1 MIPLAPALSAHPLP
15 LPPEISAQ
23 GLSALAFAFM
33 LVLCRTAAAVMLL
46 PGLGESEPPSVLRAG
61 LAAGVAILLLPGLAA
76 SLPAEP
82 ASFYR
87 LGGMIATELLAGGL
101 LGWLARLLAL
111 SLPMAGQIMSLM
123 TGLSSVL
130 QPDATLGA
138 QSAVIGKLFNMLA
151 PVLVLSTG
159 LYALPLSALAGSYAV
174 FPAGGGAILAGSA
187 GAGDLTEAAVR
198 AVSMSFALALR
209 LAAPFVLVSAI
220 WQLSLGLLSRM
231 VPQIQ
236 VYIVSLPGQVLGG
249 LLLLALLG
257 APILHAWMLAMRDGY
272 SGLPGL

>member
-1 MIPLAPALSAHPLP
+1 MIPHPL
-15 LPPEISAQ
+15 LPSPPPPDLSVH
-23 GLSALAFAFM
+23 GLGALAFAFM
-33 LVLCRTAAAVMLL
+33 LVLCRTAAAVLLL
-46 PGLGESEPPSVLRAG
+46 PGLGESEPPPVLRAG
-61 LAAGVAILLLPGLAA
+61 LAAGVALLLLPGLAA
-76 SLPAEP
+76 SLPPEP
-82 ASFYR
+82 ESFLR
-87 LGGMIATELLAGGL
+87 LGGMIASELLAGGL

-111 SLPMAGQIMSLM
+111 SLPMAGQIVSLM

-130 QPDATLGA
+130 QPDPMLGA
-138 QSAVIGKLFNMLA
+138 QSAVIGKLFNLLA

-174 FPAGGGAILAGSA
+174 FPAGGGAMLAGSA
-187 GAGDLTEAAVR
+187 GVGDLTETAVR
-198 AVSMSFALALR
+198 AVGASFALALR
-209 LAAPFVLVSAI
+209 LASPFVLVSAV

-257 APILHAWMLAMRDGY
+257 APIVNAWLGAMRDGY
-272 SGLPGL
+272 AVLPGL

>member
-1 MIPLAPALSAHPLP
+1 MIPLDPAVSSLPSLLPEFSAH
-15 LPPEISAQ
+15 
-23 GLSALAFAFM
+23 GVNALAFAFM
-33 LVLCRTAAAVMLL
+33 LVLCRTAAAIMLL
-46 PGLGESEPPSVLRAG
+46 PGLGESEPPAVLRAG
-61 LAAGVAILLLPGLAA
+61 LAGGVAVLLLPGLAA
-76 SLPAEP
+76 RLPQEP
-82 ASFYR
+82 ESFLR
-87 LGGMIATELLAGGL
+87 LGSLVATELLAGGL

-111 SLPMAGQIMSLM
+111 SLPMAGQIVSLM

-138 QSAVIGKLFNMLA
+138 QSAVIGKLFNLLA

-174 FPAGGGAILAGSA
+174 FPAGGAILSGGA
-187 GAGDLTEAAVR
+187 GAEDLTETAVR
-198 AVSMSFALALR
+198 AAGASFALALR
-209 LAAPFVLVSAI
+209 LASPFVLVSAV

-249 LLLLALLG
+249 LLMLALLG
-257 APILHAWMLAMRDGY
+257 APILHAWLGAMRDGY
-272 SGLPGL
+272 AGVPGV